1 MPGKQGAQGPI
12 SCVKERNRS
21 TVAVKIA
28 VLTDLHY
35 RPGGIGAHNRNA
47 AHPEE
52 RGDMGHVLWLRA
64 IHRLNRLIRPDV
76 VCVLGD
82 LLDDGAAPGA
92 VDALRE
98 LRGLFDQLKSPWI
111 ALPGNHDPAPE
122 VFWSVFER
130 PADWMDIGG
139 VRFLPFADPEEP
151 GFCASRPAEHLE
163 RMAYARAGW
172 RGPIVSLQHV
182 PLFPPGTSDSPFHY
196 TNVDSVIASM
206 RRNRIELA
214 LSGHYHPGIRFCG
227 THAGICFAT
236 APALC
241 RPPFEMLIAEVEPGS
256 TAGDADLIS
265 VARHALAMDPRLRLT
280 DRHIHTQLAYCAENV
295 DARINLEMAREFGL
309 AAIGLS
315 EHADHLYM
323 NRLGYFSFEGISR
336 GGDLVEIAPDAQ
348 QLLPSPDGRNF
359 DFTRPQFKVLAT
371 GPDGIA
377 PQGFGRFLERRIE
390 QYLSIARE
398 AGCES
403 WQIGTEVSS
412 DFTGRPM
419 LAPRDRGHFSYV
431 IGALHQ
437 ISELWRETRDPA
449 RIQDDFLATLQRFLQ
464 HDFQILAHPFRLF
477 HRAGIEISDDLM
489 LTTIRLIKEAGVAAE
504 INFHTNEPTPEFV
517 RLCIE
522 AGIPLTFGG
531 DAHNLYEIGDFAL
544 HLDLLRRA
552 GYDGDLAD
560 ILLPWPDGG
569 K

>member
-1 MPGKQGAQGPI
+1 
-12 SCVKERNRS
+12 
-21 TVAVKIA
+21 VAVKIA
-28 VLTDLHY
+28 VLADLHY
-35 RPGGIGAHNRNA
+35 RPGGIGPHNRNA

-64 IHRLNRLIRPDV
+64 IYRLNRLIRPDV

-82 LLDDGAAPGA
+82 LLDDGAAPDA

-98 LRGLFDQLKSPWI
+98 LRGLFDHLKAPWI
-111 ALPGNHDPAPE
+111 ALPGNHDPSPE
-122 VFWSVFER
+122 VFWSVFDR

-139 VRFLPFADPEEP
+139 VRFLPFDDSEEP
-151 GFCASRPAEHLE
+151 GFYASRPAEHLE

-182 PLFPPGTSDSPFHY
+182 PLFPAGTSDSPFHY
-196 TNVDSVIASM
+196 TNADMVIASM
-206 RRNRIELA
+206 RRNGIELA
-214 LSGHYHPGIRFCG
+214 LSAHY
-227 THAGICFAT
+227 HAGIDPIRTDDGLCFAA

-241 RPPFEMLIAEVEPGS
+241 RSPFEMLVVELDPS
-256 TAGDADLIS
+256 RPAGEFIRIE
-265 VARHALAMDPRLRLT
+265 RHALAMDPRLGLT
-280 DRHIHTQLAYCAENV
+280 DRHVHTQLAYCAENM
-295 DARINLEMAREFGL
+295 DARLNLELARDFGL
-309 AAIGLS
+309 AAIGFS

-336 GGDLVEIAPDAQ
+336 GGDLVELAPDAR
-348 QLLPSPDGRNF
+348 QLPPSPTGHNF

-371 GPDGIA
+371 EPAGIA
-377 PQGFGRFLERRIE
+377 PFLERRVE
-390 QYLSIARE
+390 QYLAIARE
-398 AGCES
+398 AGCEP
-403 WQIGTEVSS
+403 WQIGTEVSC
-412 DFTGRPM
+412 DFNGRPM
-419 LAPRDRGHFSYV
+419 LAPHDRGHFSYV
-431 IGALHQ
+431 IGAVHQ
-437 ISELWRETRDPA
+437 ISELWRAPRDPK
-449 RIQDDFLATLQRFLQ
+449 RVQDDFLATLERFLKYE
-464 HDFQILAHPFRLF
+464 FQILAHPFRIF
-477 HRAGIEISDDLM
+477 HRAGIEIPDALQQ
-489 LTTIRLIKEAGVAAE
+489 TTIRLIKEAGVAAE

-552 GYDGDLAD
+552 GYDGDPAD